1 MSLIRMKN
9 RQNKPNNIYND
20 QLVSEKLTQSR
31 WTYLD
36 RV

>member
-1 MSLIRMKN
+1 MSMIRMKN
-9 RQNKPNNIYND
+9 RQSKPNNIYND
-20 QLVSEKLTQSR
+20 HLVAEKLTQSR